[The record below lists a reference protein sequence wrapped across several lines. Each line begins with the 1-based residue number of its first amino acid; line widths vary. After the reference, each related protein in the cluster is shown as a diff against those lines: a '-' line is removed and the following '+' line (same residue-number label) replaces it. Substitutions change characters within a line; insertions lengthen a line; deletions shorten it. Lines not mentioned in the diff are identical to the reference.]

1 MTDGDKLTLT
11 FFERGGGD
19 MLVFRVGG
27 DTGAFVGTDESGIVV
42 RPEPVPEP
50 GTATLLA
57 LGAVGLAMRRRRA

>member
-1 MTDGDKLTLT
+1 
-11 FFERGGGD
+11 

-50 GTATLLA
+50 GTATVLA